1 LRESGRTSG
10 ALLVKVQEFAPLAS
24 PGAVHYV
31 TFVVVYRRHFE
42 KFFYTEKVT
51 MTKVLDPNA
60 WEKQIRANIVDP
72 ITAAH
77 VAGHVVARMLAY
89 EDFGYSLDVFAT
101 YGLVHTVQP
110 PHWVYDDGVTYPQ
123 GPITAPFFSH
133 EMERA
138 SEELRKKYG
147 HRRNTYD
154 EYMAKVVQL
163 SKAAGANIEQWF
175 AWHVLQAVS
184 GPIAEALA
192 SNRSFSETWGGHD
205 QACVTWLA
213 DIADVDHRKMVAI
226 INRMA
231 AVSAYA
237 MENNEVGL
245 AVMALAK
252 KLQKTGLL
260 PGKTVLKLIQREHPS
275 CLHCTFRW
283 ALRDVEEMEH
293 AILRA
298 KAISMEMQDRSR
310 IQIKGHQSSKLL
322 WYRASYAVLPETL
335 RRAFGDDVAVEGVK
349 AA

>member
-1 LRESGRTSG
+1 
-10 ALLVKVQEFAPLAS
+10 
-24 PGAVHYV
+24 
-31 TFVVVYRRHFE
+31 
-42 KFFYTEKVT
+42 

-60 WEKQIRANIVDP
+60 WEKQIRQNVVDP

-77 VAGHVVARMLAY
+77 EAGHVVARMLAY
-89 EDFGYSLDVFAT
+89 EDFGFPLDDFKIF
-101 YGLVHTVQP
+101 GFVHTLQP
-110 PHWVYDDGVTYPQ
+110 PRWAYGDGLTYPQ
-123 GPITAPFFSH
+123 GPISAPFFSH
-133 EMERA
+133 EMKRA
-138 SEELRKKYG
+138 WEQLRKNYS
-147 HRRNTYD
+147 HHRNTYD

-163 SKAAGANIEQWF
+163 SKAAGVNIEQWF
-175 AWHVLQAVS
+175 ALHVLQAVS

-205 QACVTWLA
+205 QAYVTWLA
-213 DIADVDHRKMVAI
+213 DIANVDHRKMVAI

-237 MENNEVGL
+237 MENHEVGL

-252 KLQKTGLL
+252 KLQETGLL
-260 PGKTVLKLIQREHPS
+260 PGKTVLNLIQREHPS

-310 IQIKGHQSSKLL
+310 IQIKGHQRSKLL